1 MSMLGILSVLIIVHE
16 CGHFLVARFFG
27 FQTPVFGFGLPFGPS
42 ITIGKKWGTEFKIH
56 AALLGGYVAIPEL
69 GDESN
74 ADAFGPPEKP
84 FKKFPIW
91 QRALVAVA
99 GVTFNVI
106 FAYFVCLVMVM
117 TMGDPVSRVVSGNAI
132 PSNPIALK
140 AGFKPGDILVA
151 IDGVNVTGQ
160 TEAITQIKAHKSKP
174 MTVTVRRPTK
184 AQAEEIRDLP
194 SSELTEEKYMAREK
208 AMELV
213 TLSMTPNEKGQIGLE
228 LSEVAQY
235 YKKID
240 GSPFEIAGYAG
251 YKLYDLT
258 HSMLDALGQ
267 MAQGLAQGMMGGA
280 KKDAGAAPSVG
291 IGDLHGVLAVVVFG
305 ADVAQQDWSKLFM
318 FTIMISMDL
327 AIINLL
333 PWPAL
338 DGGHL
343 AFMLFEAIRGR
354 PMHERAQG
362 EIVKWGFISLIVL
375 MVVIMVNDVSA
386 LMTGKLSFKAMK
398 EKAKEVRQQQKDAD
412 QTQAASDA
420 KGPAP
425 DVNPPSQQTTAPAPD
440 ANASKGETPQVDA
453 PKADAP
459 KADAPKADTP
469 KADTPKADAPKAD
482 APASNSSDS
491 GVASPGVKPL
501 ATPAPAH

>member
-1 MSMLGILSVLIIVHE
+1 MEKFLGIMSMLGILSVLIIVHE

-42 ITIGKKWGTEFKIH
+42 LTVGKKWGTEFKIH

-74 ADAFGPPEKP
+74 ADAFGPPEMP
-84 FKKFPIW
+84 FRKFPIW

-106 FAYFVCLVMVM
+106 FAYFVCLVMVS
-117 TMGDPVSRVVSGNAI
+117 TMGDPVTRVVAGNCI
-132 PSNPIALK
+132 KQNPIAQN
-140 AGFKPGDILVA
+140 AGFKPGDILVSV
-151 IDGVNVTGQ
+151 DDTKVTGQ
-160 TEAITQIKAHKSKP
+160 SDTISMIKAHKSKP
-174 MTVTVRRPTK
+174 MTVTVLRPTEDQVTDLRELPTSK
-184 AQAEEIRDLP
+184 LNEAEYL
-194 SSELTEEKYMAREK
+194 AREK
-208 AMELV
+208 TWQKL
-213 TLSMTPNEKGQIGLE
+213 TLSMTPNEQGQIGLE
-228 LSEVAQY
+228 LGDQTQY

-240 GSPFEIAGYAG
+240 GSPLEVAGYAAF
-251 YKLYDLT
+251 KLYDLT

-267 MAQGLAQGMMGGA
+267 MVQGLFQGLTGA
-280 KKDAGAAPSVG
+280 KKAGAAAPSVG

-305 ADVAQQDWSKLFM
+305 ADVAQQDWSKLFI

-343 AFMLFEAIRGR
+343 AFMLFEAIRGK
-354 PMHERAQG
+354 PMHEKAQG

-398 EKAKEVRQQQKDAD
+398 DKAKEVRQQQSDQKEAVQSRSATGKPAADSIPATTTDSSAAENPTDTQSDGAKPDGAKPDA
-412 QTQAASDA
+412 QADAKSDA
-420 KGPAP
+420 SSVAT
-425 DVNPPSQQTTAPAPD
+425 PSKTLTPVTTP
-440 ANASKGETPQVDA
+440 STTP
-453 PKADAP
+453 
-459 KADAPKADTP
+459 
-469 KADTPKADAPKAD
+469 
-482 APASNSSDS
+482 
-491 GVASPGVKPL
+491 
-501 ATPAPAH
+501 TPAPAH

>member
-1 MSMLGILSVLIIVHE
+1 MLGILSVLIIVHE

-42 ITIGKKWGTEFKIH
+42 FTVGKKWGTEFKIH

-84 FKKFPIW
+84 FRKFPIW

-106 FAYFVCLVMVM
+106 FAYLVCIVMVV
-117 TMGDPVSRVVSGNAI
+117 TVGDPVMRVISAGGVGKE
-132 PSNPIALK
+132 NPIAVN
-140 AGFKPGDILVA
+140 AGFLAGDVIVDV
-151 IDGVNVTGQ
+151 DGTKVKSSA
-160 TEAITQIKAHKSKP
+160 EAITAIQAHKSKL
-174 MTVTVRRPTK
+174 MKVTVRRPSD
-184 AQAEEIRDLP
+184 EEVKE
-194 SSELTEEKYMAREK
+194 SATAKEQTESELRYPSESTYMAKEN
-208 AMELV
+208 AMELK
-213 TLSMTPNEKGQIGLE
+213 TLSMTPNDKGQIGLKLE
-228 LSEVAQY
+228 DRIVY
-235 YKKID
+235 YTKVD
-240 GSPFEIAGYAG
+240 GNFFEIAGYAG

-258 HSMLDALGQ
+258 HQMLDQLGQ
-267 MAQGLAQGMMGGA
+267 MMQGLFQGLVGG
-280 KKDAGAAPSVG
+280 KKAAGAPAVG

-305 ADVAQQDWSKLFM
+305 ADVAQQDWSKLFI

-343 AFMLFEAIRGR
+343 AFMCYEAIRGK
-354 PMHERAQG
+354 PMEERAQG

-386 LMTGKLSFKAMK
+386 LVTGKLSFKAMK
-398 EKAKEVRQQQKDAD
+398 DKAKEVRQQQRDAAQSQSSGD
-412 QTQAASDA
+412 TNTPAPSDA
-420 KGPAP
+420 AGSSSPSGSP
-425 DVNPPSQQTTAPAPD
+425 DPGKTGTGKPDTGAKETGTAPASGTTATEAP
-440 ANASKGETPQVDA
+440 ATSTPATDA
-453 PKADAP
+453 PK
-459 KADAPKADTP
+459 TS
-469 KADTPKADAPKAD
+469 
-482 APASNSSDS
+482 APAS
-491 GVASPGVKPL
+491 G
-501 ATPAPAH
+501 TPAPAH